1 MVQRPDG
8 LRIHFHDEQRRQ
20 PRRPP
25 SGCFRPPSKLTPGS
39 DRKQMNK
46 CFSGRRAAAP
56 QGRCATSL
64 FSKTLITVCHP
75 GVLYRLQP
83 VGGRNARF
91 PLWATCVPPPPHHP
105 PPSLPLQCKGRGRHV
120 VWMCHVSFTLGQQ
133 LSCEVSRT
141 SLYWCL
147 LGERLLLL
155 QHHQFEMAPT
165 CTRTWG
171 SRWRRSHLP
180 PLPRCFPQSY
190 IYLIGILC
198 EKPTVVNY

>member
-1 MVQRPDG
+1 MFLREEGGCTPRPMC
-8 LRIHFHDEQRRQ
+8 HFALLQNTDYSVS
-20 PRRPP
+20 
-25 SGCFRPPSKLTPGS
+25 SGCFVS
-39 DRKQMNK
+39 
-46 CFSGRRAAAP
+46 AAASGGKER
-56 QGRCATSL
+56 QVS
-64 FSKTLITVCHP
+64 S
-75 GVLYRLQP
+75 
-83 VGGRNARF
+83 VGHMR
-91 PLWATCVPPPPHHP
+91 PPPPP
-105 PPSLPLQCKGRGRHV
+105 PPPLPLQCKGRGRHV

-190 IYLIGILC
+190 IYLIGVLC
-198 EKPTVVNY
+198 EKPRVVNY

>member
-91 PLWATCVPPPPHHP
+91 PLWATCVPPHHHP
-105 PPSLPLQCKGRGRHV
+105 PSLCNAKEGEDMSCGCATLVSRLDSSCHARCPAPVCTGAFWENGCCFSSITSLKWPRRARAPGGPAGGVPTFHLCHV
-120 VWMCHVSFTLGQQ
+120 V
-133 LSCEVSRT
+133 
-141 SLYWCL
+141 
-147 LGERLLLL
+147 
-155 QHHQFEMAPT
+155 
-165 CTRTWG
+165 
-171 SRWRRSHLP
+171 SHNHI
-180 PLPRCFPQSY
+180 Y
-190 IYLIGILC
+190 I
-198 EKPTVVNY
+198 